1 MGLAMKAYKHL
12 VKHALAAGN
21 TVSVFDGEVWEVKR
35 STAYQGIISCIES
48 VEEAQLRIRN
58 SSGQIVGWALV
69 SAFGLADDET
79 VVDYTVNEFMNGWE
93 SAYEKTIAA

>member
-1 MGLAMKAYKHL
+1 MKAYRHL
-12 VKHALAAGN
+12 VKHCLAAN
-21 TVSVFDGEVWEVKR
+21 CTVSVFDGEIWEVKR
-35 STAYQGIISCIES
+35 ATREKQIIDCIES

-58 SSGQIVGWALV
+58 KDGEVVGWALV

-93 SAYEKTIAA
+93 TAYEQKLSA